1 MRPVTG
7 DPIPAEHFDEL
18 TAAMADLTG
27 ALETEPAEAEIL
39 EAVCAEAVRAIPG
52 ADMASITAIRDDE
65 PETAA
70 ATDDRAVRIDH
81 AQYAAGAGPCLQ
93 AAATGEIVRVP
104 LATAGQVW
112 PEFTEYARSL
122 GVDSYL
128 AAPLR
133 VDEHLGGALNLFGF
147 GDHGFAET
155 DSQLLKLYTTIVSFG
170 LRTTRRYH
178 RARQRTTELEAA
190 MRSRAVIEQAKG
202 ILMAVHRITAEEAME
217 RLVKESQHT
226 NVKLRDVA
234 ARFVA
239 GLSSENLPV

>member
-1 MRPVTG
+1 MTG
-7 DPIPAEHFDEL
+7 EPILSEHLDEL

-52 ADMASITAIRDDE
+52 ADMASITSIRDGE
-65 PETAA
+65 PTTAA
-70 ATDDRAVRIDH
+70 FTDERAVEIDR

-93 AAATGEIVRVP
+93 AAESGEIVRVP
-104 LATAGQVW
+104 LATAGTAW
-112 PEFTEYARSL
+112 PEFTTRAHEL
-122 GVDSYL
+122 GVGSYL

-133 VDEHLGGALNLFGF
+133 VDERLSGALNLFGY

-155 DSQLLKLYTTIVSFG
+155 DSQLLHLFTTVVSFG

-178 RARQRTTELEAA
+178 QARQRAAGLEAA
-190 MRSRAVIEQAKG
+190 MQSRAVIEQAKG
-202 ILMAVHRITAEEAME
+202 ILMAVHRISADDAMK
-217 RLVKESQHT
+217 RLVTESQRT

-234 ARFVA
+234 TRFVEE
-239 GLSSENLPV
+239 LSSAGSPG

>member
-1 MRPVTG
+1 MTG
-7 DPIPAEHFDEL
+7 EPILPEHLDEL

-39 EAVCAEAVRAIPG
+39 LAVCAEAVRAVPG
-52 ADMASITAIRDDE
+52 ADMASITAIRDGE
-65 PETAA
+65 AATAA
-70 ATDDRAVRIDH
+70 STDERAVEIDR
-81 AQYAAGAGPCLQ
+81 AQYAAGTGPCLQ
-93 AAATGEIVRVP
+93 AAETGEVVRVP
-104 LATAGQVW
+104 LATAGRAW
-112 PEFTEYARSL
+112 PDFTARARQL
-122 GVDSYL
+122 GVGSYL

-133 VDEHLGGALNLFGF
+133 VDDHLSGALNLFGY

-155 DSQLLKLYTTIVSFG
+155 DSQLLRLYTTVVSFG

-202 ILMAVHRITAEEAME
+202 ILMAVHRISADDAMK
-217 RLVKESQHT
+217 RLVTESQHT

-234 ARFVA
+234 TRFVA
-239 GLSSENLPV
+239 DLSSAESAG